1 VVRYDRPS
9 YILHYREDHRSDYA
23 FLGVE
28 LGNGLNQRLY
38 EAFALYLF
46 SLSREASDPLSEF
59 QLRDFPREMIRP
71 YTKAAEACGIRVNL
85 TSSQNS
91 RSERV
96 KMIDPLEISETP
108 PAGPSRPEVSP
119 DPQSF
124 PTERE
129 VSVPTLP
136 QVAEEMDTSVS
147 SPDPSGL
154 HALHLGNETS
164 ESELVPLPRRETS
177 RSRKRDS

>member
-1 VVRYDRPS
+1 
-9 YILHYREDHRSDYA
+9 
-23 FLGVE
+23 
-28 LGNGLNQRLY
+28 
-38 EAFALYLF
+38 
-46 SLSREASDPLSEF
+46 
-59 QLRDFPREMIRP
+59 
-71 YTKAAEACGIRVNL
+71 
-85 TSSQNS
+85 
-91 RSERV
+91 
-96 KMIDPLEISETP
+96 MIDPLEISETLP
-108 PAGPSRPEVSP
+108 VGPSRPEVSP

-136 QVAEEMDTSVS
+136 QVAEEMDTGVS

-164 ESELVPLPRRETS
+164 ETELVPLPRRETS

>member
-1 VVRYDRPS
+1 
-9 YILHYREDHRSDYA
+9 
-23 FLGVE
+23 
-28 LGNGLNQRLY
+28 
-38 EAFALYLF
+38 
-46 SLSREASDPLSEF
+46 
-59 QLRDFPREMIRP
+59 
-71 YTKAAEACGIRVNL
+71 
-85 TSSQNS
+85 
-91 RSERV
+91 
-96 KMIDPLEISETP
+96 MIDPLEISETLP
-108 PAGPSRPEVSP
+108 VGPSRPEVSP

-136 QVAEEMDTSVS
+136 QVAEEMDTSVMDTGVS